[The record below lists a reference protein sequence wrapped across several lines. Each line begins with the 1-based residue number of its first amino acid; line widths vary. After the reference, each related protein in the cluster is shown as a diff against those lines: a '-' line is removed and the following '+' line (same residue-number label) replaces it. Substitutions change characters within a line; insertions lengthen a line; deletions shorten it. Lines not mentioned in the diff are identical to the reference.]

1 MLAELK
7 RLLRDLDR
15 DLAPTLRHV
24 ECLQARREAL
34 KAAIAERE
42 AAEKAVVRHEKKPLK
57 SKSDSKSETPAK
69 K

>member
-57 SKSDSKSETPAK
+57 SKSDKSETPAK